1 MSDPRDRSPEFPE
14 APDTLEAPATDEERA
29 QAETLRLALDD
40 PRRPST
46 DADLARALSS
56 AWSPRDL
63 PAEMHRALIR
73 QALRGHGSRKGIQVV
88 RLTFG
93 AGAVIA
99 LAAAVFLLVRG
110 EREAGT
116 AHVTTAMAVS
126 RSTQD
131 LFVDRFASTGGESA
145 RVDRIAMARAADLRE
160 NEFARWGVR

>member
-1 MSDPRDRSPEFPE
+1 MSDPRDRTPGIPD
-14 APDTLEAPATDEERA
+14 APDTPEAPATEEERA

-40 PRRPST
+40 PHRPSI

-63 PAEMHRALIR
+63 PAETHRALIR
-73 QALRGHGSRKGIQVV
+73 QALDRHGSRRGSQVV

-93 AGAVIA
+93 ASAAIA
-99 LAAAVFLLVRG
+99 LAAAVFLVVRG
-110 EREAGT
+110 EREPGA
-116 AHVTTAMAVS
+116 AHVTTAVAVS